1 MNKEEKNSVTYM
13 TFDLLKNAGV
23 NHAFSTRLGGI
34 SEGVFDSLNLRTNSE
49 DSIENV
55 HENYKRICKALDMN
69 YERMCFSMQTHTA
82 NVIVVDEKDA
92 GNGITKALPYED
104 VDGIITNVKDM
115 PLVTA
120 HADCVP
126 LFFYDPVK
134 QVVALA
140 HSGWKGTVG
149 KIGKVTVEKMS
160 EAFGS
165 KPTDIL
171 CGIGPSICKNCYEV
185 SSDVAEAFVEVF
197 GEEVKSR
204 ILSKSIFNPDDCGKY
219 MLDLWEACRIA
230 LLEAGILEE
239 HIEVT
244 DYCTRCHPDLFFS
257 HRIMGA
263 NRGGQAAFIS
273 L

>member
-1 MNKEEKNSVTYM
+1 MNKEEKNGVTYM
-13 TFDLLKNAGV
+13 TFNSLKNAGV
-23 NHAFSTRLGGI
+23 KHAFSTRLGGV
-34 SEGVFDSLNLRTNSE
+34 SKGVFESLNLHTNSE
-49 DSIENV
+49 DNV
-55 HENYKRICKALDMN
+55 DNIHENYKIMCKAIDMN
-69 YERMCFSMQTHTA
+69 YDRMCFSMQTHTA

-92 GNGITKALPYED
+92 GNGITKPLPYKD
-104 VDGIITNVKDM
+104 VDGIVTNVKDM

-134 QVVALA
+134 QVVGLS

-149 KIGKVTVEKMS
+149 KIGKVTVEKMT

-165 KPTDIL
+165 KPEDIL

-185 SSDVAEAFVEVF
+185 SADVAEAIVGAF
-197 GEEVKSR
+197 GEAHKPQ
-204 ILSKSIFNPDDCGKY
+204 ILSKSLFNPTDNNKY
-219 MLDLWEACRIA
+219 MLDLWVACKIA
-230 LLEAGILEE
+230 LLEAGVIEE

-257 HRIMGA
+257 HRVMGA